1 MGGRVM
7 AGFHLISDAR
17 QHLACLIR
25 HHGAHRHF
33 ATFSGGAGFF
43 QRDLHG
49 GHGAFLPCRG
59 LPVQGVRAIPFSLKP
74 A

>member
-1 MGGRVM
+1 
-7 AGFHLISDAR
+7 
-17 QHLACLIR
+17 
-25 HHGAHRHF
+25 
-33 ATFSGGAGFF
+33 GFF

-49 GHGAFLPCRG
+49 GHGAFLPCQG